1 MVGIYRAVNIRRL
14 ILIAGAAV
22 LIAGVIALLVP
33 VSITGNGNSISCGNA
48 IAADTS
54 EAEAANNQTVAGVP
68 ILNEI
73 VPHTD
78 YVAEC
83 QQAVS
88 SRRSWSIPLAVVGLL
103 IAAGAL
109 VVPRTRTVS

>member
-1 MVGIYRAVNIRRL
+1 MTARRL
-14 ILIAGAAV
+14 ILIAGAVV

-33 VSITGNGNSISCGNA
+33 VSITGNGKSIGCGTA
-48 IAADTS
+48 IAADSS
-54 EAEAANNQTVAGVP
+54 EAESANGQTVAGVP

-83 QQAVS
+83 HHAVS

-103 IAAGAL
+103 VVAGSF
-109 VVPRTRTVS
+109 VVPRSRAVS